1 MDWMVLTSFLI
12 ITCSVAL
19 ISYFNTKRK
28 ATTTTEGLF
37 FANRSNSFIV
47 VGGAL
52 FLSNIS
58 ANQFIGENESIFINN
73 MSVIAWGVSSVLAM
87 LLVSEFMLP
96 VYFKSG
102 VMTIPDFLEKRY
114 GRSTKRLVSL
124 IFLFSYLVN
133 LLPSALYGGAIAC
146 IGILGVFDH
155 TEISYWSQ
163 IWITVWAIG
172 SIGAAY
178 TILGGL
184 RAITVSD
191 TVLSVGLLIIGLA
204 FPYYGF
210 KYIGEGDWL
219 SGIQTLLDSDRT
231 KLNSIGG
238 PEDEVPFGTIFTGM
252 FIMNLY
258 YWGMEQYIVQQA
270 LTARNLAESQKGM
283 ALACVG
289 KLLSP
294 FLINVPGI
302 IGVFIFSDM
311 VNTAEVFPRVVNTT
325 LPGLL
330 TGLTGAVVFGAA
342 LTTFNAGLTS
352 SSTLFTLNFYKPFKM
367 EKGKQVS
374 DKELVRNSKRFEIVV
389 SLLAMLA
396 APFIFFAKTG
406 FYTYLQQLAGM
417 FSIPVFTIVL
427 LAFFI
432 KKSSSKAANFCILF
446 FIITYFFGVYIID
459 LKIHFLHTLFFLFA
473 LTSIFLMVLS
483 RFGSTTIYGQI
494 KYPNYEAKP
503 WKLRYVA
510 GLILVLIMIVV
521 FIFFSPLGIAT
532 AS

>member
-1 MDWMVLTSFLI
+1 MDHIVLASFIGL
-12 ITCSVAL
+12 TGSVAI
-19 ISYFNTKRK
+19 ISYLNTKRNT
-28 ATTTTEGLF
+28 TTTTEGHF
-37 FANRSNSFIV
+37 FANRSNNFLI

-73 MSVIAWGVSSVLAM
+73 MSVIAWGVSSVFAI

-96 VYFKSG
+96 VYFKTG
-102 VMTIPDFLEKRY
+102 TMTIPDFLEKRY
-114 GRSTKRLVSL
+114 GPSTKRLVSV
-124 IFLFSYLVN
+124 IFLASYLVN

-146 IGILGVFDH
+146 IGILGIFDS
-155 TEISYWSQ
+155 TGISYWVQ
-163 IWITVWAIG
+163 IWIVVWIIG

-204 FPYYGF
+204 IPYYGF
-210 KYIGEGDWL
+210 EYLGDGDWYE
-219 SGIQTLLDSDRT
+219 GIQYMLANSGD

-238 PEDEVPFGTIFTGM
+238 PNDEVPFMTIFTGM

-270 LTARNLAESQKGM
+270 LTAKNLAESQKGM

-302 IGVFIFSDM
+302 IGVLIFSDLI
-311 VNTAEVFPRVVNTT
+311 NTAEVFPRVVNAT
-325 LPGLL
+325 LPSLM

-352 SSTLFTLNFYKPFKM
+352 SSTLFTLNFYKPFKNS
-367 EKGKQVS
+367 KGKEVS
-374 DKELVRNSKRFEIVV
+374 DKELIRSSKYFEIIV
-389 SLLAMLA
+389 SLLVMFS
-396 APFIFFAKTG
+396 APFIFFSDTG
-406 FYTYLQQLAGM
+406 FYTYLQKLAGM
-417 FSIPVFTIVL
+417 FSVPVFTIVL
-427 LAFFI
+427 FGFFV
-432 KKSSSKAANFCILF
+432 KRSSPKAANSGVLF
-446 FIITYFFGVYIID
+446 FLITYFILTYVLD
-459 LKIHFLHTLFFLFA
+459 LEIHFLHTLFFLFA
-473 LTSIFLMVLS
+473 ITSLFLLISGRVSPALVLEKANHVES
-483 RFGSTTIYGQI
+483 QVI
-494 KYPNYEAKP
+494 P
-503 WKLRYVA
+503 WKNRHWVA
-510 GLILVLIMIVV
+510 FALILMMIAV
-521 FIFFSPLGIAT
+521 FALFSPIGI
-532 AS
+532 S